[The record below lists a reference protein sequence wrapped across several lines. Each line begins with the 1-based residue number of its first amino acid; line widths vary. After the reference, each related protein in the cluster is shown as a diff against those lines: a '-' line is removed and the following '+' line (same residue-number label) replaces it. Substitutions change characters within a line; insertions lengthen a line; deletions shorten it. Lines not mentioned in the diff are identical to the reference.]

1 MSSISSVQ
9 AGNSAQASALA
20 SRPPVVAAQAQQRQG
35 AGGSAEVV
43 AEKISRSRSVAAPSV
58 QESAAVTRESVEA
71 AAEKIRSFASSM
83 NRDLDIRFDTS
94 NRSTVMIVT
103 DPQSNEVVR
112 QIPAPEVVELARTI
126 DYLSSLFVSQ
136 KA

>member
-20 SRPPVVAAQAQQRQG
+20 SRPPVVAAQSQQRQG

>member
-9 AGNSAQASALA
+9 AGSSAQTSALA
-20 SRPPVVAAQAQQRQG
+20 SRPPVAAAQTQRQG
-35 AGGSAEVV
+35 PGGSAEVV
-43 AEKISRSRSVAAPSV
+43 AEKISHSRSVAAPSV
-58 QESAAVTRESVEA
+58 HETAVTTRESVEA

-83 NRDLDIRFDTS
+83 NRDLDIRFDTT

-126 DYLSSLFVSQ
+126 DYLASLFVSQ

>member
-1 MSSISSVQ
+1 MSNVTSVGNAASQGTVQTAPMRAQPAESGISQTRTANVEQ
-9 AGNSAQASALA
+9 ISAQISAA
-20 SRPPVVAAQAQQRQG
+20 
-35 AGGSAEVV
+35 
-43 AEKISRSRSVAAPSV
+43 RSSKAPSV
-58 QESAAVTRESVEA
+58 QESAMVTRESVEI

-83 NRDLDIRFDTS
+83 NRDLDIRFDNGS
-94 NRSTVMIVT
+94 KSTVMVVT

-126 DYLSSLFVSQ
+126 DYLASLLVNR

>member
-1 MSSISSVQ
+1 MSNISSVQ
-9 AGNSAQASALA
+9 ASSSSQASALA
-20 SRPPVVAAQAQQRQG
+20 SRPPVVSAPTQQRQG
-35 AGGSAEVV
+35 PGGSAEVV
-43 AEKISRSRSVAAPSV
+43 AEKISHSRSVAAPSV
-58 QESAAVTRESVEA
+58 HESAAATRESVEA

-103 DPQSNEVVR
+103 DPQSNEIVR

-126 DYLSSLFVSQ
+126 DYLASLLVSQ

>member
-9 AGNSAQASALA
+9 AGNSAQTSALA
-20 SRPPVVAAQAQQRQG
+20 SRPPVAAAQAQQRQG
-35 AGGSAEVV
+35 PGGSAEVV

-58 QESAAVTRESVEA
+58 HESAAATRESVEA

>member
-1 MSSISSVQ
+1 
-9 AGNSAQASALA
+9 
-20 SRPPVVAAQAQQRQG
+20 
-35 AGGSAEVV
+35 
-43 AEKISRSRSVAAPSV
+43 
-58 QESAAVTRESVEA
+58 
-71 AAEKIRSFASSM
+71 M

-126 DYLSSLFVSQ
+126 DYLASLLVSQ

>member
-20 SRPPVVAAQAQQRQG
+20 SRPPVAAAQPEQRQG
-35 AGGSAEVV
+35 PGGSAEVV
-43 AEKISRSRSVAAPSV
+43 SEKIIHSRSVAAPTV
-58 QESAAVTRESVEA
+58 HESAAATRESVEA

-94 NRSTVMIVT
+94 SRSTVMTVT
-103 DPQSNEVVR
+103 DPQSKEVIR

-126 DYLSSLFVSQ
+126 DYLASLLVSQ